1 MFIRLL
7 ALFTFIPLVELYVLL
22 KVGGL
27 IGIGP
32 TIALILLTGIAGAYL
47 ARTQGFDL
55 LRRIQAEMAEGRLPA
70 SELLDGAMVL
80 AGGVLLLTPGFC
92 TDLLGFSLLAPFTRV
107 HIKQFARYW
116 LQRMIESGRIDIR
129 RF

>member
-7 ALFTFIPLVELYVLL
+7 VIFTVVPLVELYVMV

-27 IGIGP
+27 IGVAP

-55 LRRIQAEMAEGRLPA
+55 MRRIQSELAEGRLPTG
-70 SELLDGAMVL
+70 ELLDGAMVL
-80 AGGVLLLTPGFC
+80 AGGILLLTPGFC
-92 TDLLGFSLLAPFTRV
+92 TDLMGFSLLVPFTRFF
-107 HIKQFARYW
+107 IKRFARLW
-116 LQRMIESGRIDIR
+116 LQKLIENGSINIR

>member
-7 ALFTFIPLVELYVLL
+7 ALFTLVPLVELYVLL
-22 KVGGL
+22 RVGGL
-27 IGIGP
+27 IGTGP
-32 TIALILLTGIAGAYL
+32 TIALILLTGVAGAYL

-92 TDLLGFSLLAPFTRV
+92 TDLLGFSLLTPFTRTY
-107 HIKQFARYW
+107 IKQFARCW
-116 LQRMIESGRIDIR
+116 LQRMIDSGRIHTH

>member
-7 ALFTFIPLVELYVLL
+7 FFFTLVPVAELYVLL
-22 KVGGL
+22 QVGSQ
-27 IGIGP
+27 IGVGA
-32 TIALILLTGIAGAYL
+32 TIALIILTGIAGAYL

-55 LRRIQAEMAEGRLPA
+55 LRRIQTELSAGRLPT

-80 AGGVLLLTPGFC
+80 AGGIVLLTPGFL
-92 TDLLGFSLLAPFTRV
+92 TDITGFVLLVPFTRNL
-107 HIKQFARYW
+107 IKGMVRHW
-116 LQRMIESGRIDIR
+116 LQKAIDSGQITFR

>member
-7 ALFTFIPLVELYVLL
+7 ILFTIVPVVELYVLL
-22 KVGGL
+22 QVGGL
-27 IGIGP
+27 IGAGP

-55 LRRIQAEMAEGRLPA
+55 LRRIQGEMAQGRLPTG
-70 SELLDGAMVL
+70 ELLDGALVL
-80 AGGVLLLTPGFC
+80 VGGVLLLTPGFC
-92 TDLLGFSLLAPFTRV
+92 TDLLGFSLLVPVTRAF
-107 HIKQFARYW
+107 IKRFARLW
-116 LQRMIESGRIDIR
+116 LQRMIERGNLTIR

>member
-7 ALFTFIPLVELYVLL
+7 ILFILVPVVELYVLL

-32 TIALILLTGIAGAYL
+32 TIALILLTGISGAYL

-55 LRRIQAEMAEGRLPA
+55 LRRIQAEMAQGRLPA
-70 SELLDGAMVL
+70 SELLDGAMIL
-80 AGGVLLLTPGFC
+80 AGGILLLTPGFC
-92 TDLLGFSLLAPFTRV
+92 TDLLGFSFLVPFTRGY
-107 HIKQFARYW
+107 IKQFARY
-116 LQRMIESGRIDIR
+116 QIQKMIENGQIR